1 MPEGL
6 MGWRVRTRISKG
18 RLGENGCGIR
28 RLEWEICS
36 RSFLLK
42 ETNCGEGK
50 VIVHVGQSDFCIIR
64 SEEDDEIF
72 NIPKD

>member
-1 MPEGL
+1 MFGL
-6 MGWRVRTRISKG
+6 
-18 RLGENGCGIR
+18 
-28 RLEWEICS
+28 
-36 RSFLLK
+36 FLLK